1 MKIAIFLIVGVVVG
15 VIGSENNEAPR
26 DKRHLVLVPQPIMY
40 VPSIHHPPSSV
51 MMMHRNPSPPPVA
64 VSVPCGSPAYRC
76 QGSCDANGVGGITA
90 VKGEYPW
97 LAQLYTGSRFVCL
110 GSIIDNYNILTS
122 ASCIEPSTPASVAA
136 LRVRLGDFKLN
147 TNEDGQYVEK
157 NVTTV
162 YRHTD
167 FQPQGKN
174 PAVHDIAIL
183 RLTEPITFTEYI
195 RPICIDDGTPRVD
208 TGYVEGILAGYG
220 KISYSNRP
228 TTDVLHKVNVRIATP
243 TECQSA
249 YMPYGVALRDTH
261 ICAGTPT
268 IPSVDPCV
276 GGEGGPLFVKTGAN
290 TFEQVGIASY
300 GISCAGPQAV
310 YTRVSAYRAWIE
322 QVRMQTF

>member
-90 VKGEYPW
+90 VKGE
-97 LAQLYTGSRFVCL
+97 
-110 GSIIDNYNILTS
+110 
-122 ASCIEPSTPASVAA
+122 STPASVAA